1 MMFIRG
7 TGKMTG
13 KDRAF
18 EQLFTLW
25 IELLYDYSGERES
38 RRRISENCM
47 E

>member
-7 TGKMTG
+7 TG

-18 EQLFTLW
+18 EQLFALW
-25 IELLYDYSGERES
+25 IEFFCDYSREREN
-38 RRRISENCM
+38 RRRISEDCM